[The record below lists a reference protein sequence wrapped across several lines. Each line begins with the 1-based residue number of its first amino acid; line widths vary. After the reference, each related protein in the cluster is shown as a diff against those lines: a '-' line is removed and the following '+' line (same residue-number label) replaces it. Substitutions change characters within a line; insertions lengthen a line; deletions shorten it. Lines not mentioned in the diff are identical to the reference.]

1 MKSFLKLSLAVVACS
16 LLGLQQARAQIDSMY
31 TNRLLNSYQRGNSA
45 QAFTSQRFQNSVI
58 NRVVPTYQFSNV
70 NRNLLSSAVP
80 ARQKPFTSYRP
91 SSPVSPYL
99 ALDQPFQNTATTYYT
114 QIRPMQEQERVN
126 QQMAARSQQFQRQL
140 NAIAAQGP
148 YSPVGDAE
156 RAPTGHASTF
166 MNYGGYYT
174 MPGPS
179 F

>member
-1 MKSFLKLSLAVVACS
+1 MKSLLHLSLVIVACS
-16 LLGLQQARAQIDSMY
+16 ALGPQQASAQINSMY
-31 TNRLLNSYQRGNSA
+31 TNRLLNSYQRGNSVEA
-45 QAFTSQRFQNSVI
+45 YTSQRFQNSVV

-70 NRNLLSSAVP
+70 NRNVLSSALP
-80 ARQKPFTSYRP
+80 ARQKPFSSVRP
-91 SSPVSPYL
+91 SNPVSPYL

-114 QIRPMQEQERVN
+114 QIRPMQEQERLN
-126 QQMAARSQQFQRQL
+126 QQMAARSQQIQQQL

-156 RAPTGHASTF
+156 RAPTGHVSTF

-174 MPGPS
+174 MPAPS